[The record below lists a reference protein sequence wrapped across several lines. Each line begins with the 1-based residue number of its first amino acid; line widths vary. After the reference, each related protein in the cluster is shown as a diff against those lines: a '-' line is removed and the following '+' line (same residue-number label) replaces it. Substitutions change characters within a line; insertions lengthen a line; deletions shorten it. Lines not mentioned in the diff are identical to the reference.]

1 MRSSLRSLIRSLQNL
16 IIENNPLVVSV
27 IQLKNL
33 FNTFKELPQKSSN
46 ISKKILENQAKLEK
60 AKSMIDINSRDKVS
74 TINLIR

>member
-1 MRSSLRSLIRSLQNL
+1 MRSNLRSLISSLQNL
-16 IIENNPLVVSV
+16 IIENNPLIVAI

-33 FNTFKELPQKSSN
+33 FNIFKELPQKSSN